1 MVGLDVDD
9 VDESFVI
16 IVIILGAI
24 DVANIVST
32 GFVLMSYEL
41 SGGDIR
47 RGWAALPPKIVDGRR
62 TNTVV
67 GCG

>member
-1 MVGLDVDD
+1 MFDCLFYKSCVDVVDMVGLDVDD

-32 GFVLMSYEL
+32 GFVLMS
-41 SGGDIR
+41 
-47 RGWAALPPKIVDGRR
+47 
-62 TNTVV
+62 
-67 GCG
+67 C